1 MLKQL
6 YFIQN
11 TKCYLQCRSVKADG
25 FPLKDQIW
33 LMCRAAWDPPSV
45 GKPLRPGKLPQ
56 VEEDGWGQRCFFTF
70 ALSGNSLHPD
80 SKLRVI
86 HAQGILMFCSF
97 LENLSVLDTAEEL
110 LFIKK
115 KNSDIII
122 LLQWQ
127 YYNNFSPKW
136 ELVVFWGPAGAKKIY
151 LSRQNQNIF

>member
-1 MLKQL
+1 
-6 YFIQN
+6 
-11 TKCYLQCRSVKADG
+11 
-25 FPLKDQIW
+25 
-33 LMCRAAWDPPSV
+33 MCRAAWDPPSV

-115 KNSDIII
+115 KIQT
-122 LLQWQ
+122 LLFSFNDNITTISLQNENQWYFEGQ
-127 YYNNFSPKW
+127 QGQRKFTFLDKIKI
-136 ELVVFWGPAGAKKIY
+136 FFKKISVFEEIAK
-151 LSRQNQNIF
+151 LNLERQKIF

>member
-1 MLKQL
+1 
-6 YFIQN
+6 
-11 TKCYLQCRSVKADG
+11 
-25 FPLKDQIW
+25 
-33 LMCRAAWDPPSV
+33 MCRAAWDPPSV

-115 KNSDIII
+115 KIQT
-122 LLQWQ
+122 LLFSFNDNITTISLQNENQWYFEGQ
-127 YYNNFSPKW
+127 QGQRKFTFLDKIKI
-136 ELVVFWGPAGAKKIY
+136 FFKKSQF
-151 LSRQNQNIF
+151 LRKLQN

>member
-1 MLKQL
+1 M

-115 KNSDIII
+115 KKFRHYYSPSMTI
-122 LLQWQ
+122 LQQ
-127 YYNNFSPKW
+127 F
-136 ELVVFWGPAGAKKIY
+136 
-151 LSRQNQNIF
+151 LSKMRISGILRASRGKENLPF

>member
-1 MLKQL
+1 
-6 YFIQN
+6 
-11 TKCYLQCRSVKADG
+11 
-25 FPLKDQIW
+25 
-33 LMCRAAWDPPSV
+33 MCRAAWDPPSV

-56 VEEDGWGQRCFFTF
+56 VAEDGWGQRCFFTF

-115 KNSDIII
+115 KIQT
-122 LLQWQ
+122 LLFSFNDNITTISLQNENQWYFEGQ
-127 YYNNFSPKW
+127 QGQRKFTFLDKIKI
-136 ELVVFWGPAGAKKIY
+136 FFKKSQF
-151 LSRQNQNIF
+151 LRKLQN